1 MDSRALHQLHNARHK
16 HIPAIDDETL
26 LHINK
31 VAKKLIPVLMDK
43 AKAEALSTRVNF
55 GTSQAIKH
63 YHMHLLPNFHIK
75 PCTVSQEQA
84 YKLLKDAIK

>member
-1 MDSRALHQLHNARHK
+1 
-16 HIPAIDDETL
+16 
-26 LHINK
+26 
-31 VAKKLIPVLMDK
+31 MDK

-75 PCTVSQEQA
+75 PCTINQEQA
-84 YKLLKDAIK
+84 YELLKDAF

>member
-1 MDSRALHQLHNARHK
+1 MIPKK
-16 HIPAIDDETL
+16 HITDLNEIDDETL
-26 LHINK
+26 LHINE
-31 VAKKLIPVLMDK
+31 VAKRLIPVLMDK

-75 PCTVSQEQA
+75 SCTISQEKA
-84 YKLLKDAIK
+84 YELLKDAF